1 MRKLLISSFEWFG
14 ELALFIARLAQ
25 DAIGPP
31 YELRESVRQMDEVGS
46 KSLPLV
52 ALAGAA
58 IGVVLSLHTRDSLI
72 RFGAQAL
79 QPAVI
84 IMSITQET
92 GPIITAL
99 VVSGRVAAGIG
110 AELGSMKVTEQ
121 IDAIEASAVNPF
133 KFLAATRVLACVLV
147 LPLLTLAADFCGILM
162 GWVTDTLMEPISLRL
177 FLENGLKNVNF
188 ND

>member
-1 MRKLLISSFEWFG
+1 VKTLVTSLFEWFG
-14 ELALFIARLAQ
+14 ALAFFTADLARA
-25 DAIGPP
+25 AVKPP
-31 YELRESVRQMDEVGS
+31 YEWRESIRQMDEVGS

-58 IGVVLSLHTRDSLI
+58 MGVALSMHTRDSLI

-99 VVSGRVAAGIG
+99 VASGRVAAGIG
-110 AELGSMKVTEQ
+110 AELGAKDVIRRCDPRNANGS
-121 IDAIEASAVNPF
+121 
-133 KFLAATRVLACVLV
+133 R
-147 LPLLTLAADFCGILM
+147 
-162 GWVTDTLMEPISLRL
+162 RL
-177 FLENGLKNVNF
+177 
-188 ND
+188 